1 MDKLN
6 NILNALEEVD
16 TNTLFQSAVKKFDDD
31 IIKLNH
37 SQLEQGQ
44 KSNGESTPEHTF
56 GSLSKKYVDEK
67 VAKGLIDN
75 STLPNVN
82 LKNTGSF
89 YSGFKIKLQ
98 PDAFNIFSTDSKSS
112 ELQDYAGSEI
122 FGINKDNLEVLR
134 QKTSPFIQK
143 EFKKLIL

>member
-89 YSGFKIKLQ
+89 YSGFKKLESNLTF
-98 PDAFNIFSTDSKSS
+98 D
-112 ELQDYAGSEI
+112 EI
-122 FGINKDNLEVLR
+122 FKYGSYFARYGSDGVEIYYPGAEQNDI
-134 QKTSPFIQK
+134 SP
-143 EFKKLIL
+143 